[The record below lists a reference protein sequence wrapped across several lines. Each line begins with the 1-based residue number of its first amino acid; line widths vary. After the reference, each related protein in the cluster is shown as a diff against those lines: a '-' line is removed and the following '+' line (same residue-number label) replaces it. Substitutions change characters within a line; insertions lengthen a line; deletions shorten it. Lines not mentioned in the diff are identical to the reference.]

1 MKTLRHAACILMAAA
16 FFFAS
21 PAYTTSFSTDQSDL
35 WWIPTESGWGMQLVQ
50 RGEIIFATIFVYGPT
65 GAPTWYTATLNP
77 TAISLRWTGT
87 LYATTGPWFGTVPFD
102 PASVTLTPVG
112 TMTWNGIYTYLGTV
126 SYTVNGVQVT
136 KNVVRQFIANDNYS
150 GIYYGAL
157 LGTAAACTNAAADGP
172 FDAFATT
179 TVVQNGQ
186 SINVTIV
193 TAVPAG
199 SVSITYTLIGTLT
212 QQGQF
217 GDVVGSYTT
226 SAGESGGFELA
237 EMGVQDNHWTALFSF
252 SGTNDGCIKTGSVG
266 GMRNPE

>member
-1 MKTLRHAACILMAAA
+1 MKTLRQAACVLLAAA
-16 FFFAS
+16 SFFAS
-21 PAYTTSFSTDQSDL
+21 PAYATDQSDL

-50 RGEIIFATIFVYGPT
+50 RGETIFATIFVYGPT

-77 TAISLRWTGT
+77 TAISLTWTGT

-112 TMTWNGIYTYLGTV
+112 TMTWNESYVDLATV
-126 SYTVNGVQVT
+126 SYTVNGVPVT
-136 KNVVRQFIANDNYS
+136 KNVVRQFIAYDNYS
-150 GIYYGAL
+150 GIYYGAM
-157 LGTAAACTNAAADGP
+157 LGTAAACTNPAADGP
-172 FDAFATT
+172 FAAFATT

-193 TAVPAG
+193 WAG
-199 SVSITYTLIGTLT
+199 SGSITFTLIGTLT

-226 SAGESGGFELA
+226 SAGESGGFELF
-237 EMGVQDNHWTALFSF
+237 EIGVQVNHWTARFLLT
-252 SGTNDGCIKTGSVG
+252 GTNDGCIYNGSVG
-266 GMRNPE
+266 GMRNTE

>member
-1 MKTLRHAACILMAAA
+1 MKTLRHAACVLLAAA
-16 FFFAS
+16 SFLAT
-21 PAYTTSFSTDQSDL
+21 PAYATSFSTDQSDL
-35 WWIPTESGWGMQLVQ
+35 WWIPAESGWGMQLVQ
-50 RGEIIFATIFVYGPT
+50 RGETIFATIFVYGPT

-77 TAISLRWTGT
+77 TAISLTWTGT

-112 TMTWNGIYTYLGTV
+112 TMTWNAIYTDLGTV
-126 SYTVNGVQVT
+126 SYTVNGAQVT
-136 KNVVRQFIANDNYS
+136 KNVQRQFIAYDNYS

-157 LGTAAACTNAAADGP
+157 LGTAAACTIPAADGP

-186 SINVTIV
+186 NFNVTIV
-193 TAVPAG
+193 TSVPAG
-199 SVSITYTLIGTLT
+199 SVSVTFTLIGTLT

-226 SAGESGGFELA
+226 SAGESGGFELY
-237 EMGVQDNHWTALFSF
+237 EMSVQDNHWTSLFSF
-252 SGTNDGCIKTGSVG
+252 TGTNDGCINSGSVG
-266 GMRNPE
+266 GMRNT